1 MAYISAI
8 DENNFFSHVSGSF
21 QMKATDSEVF
31 VGIAFSDPAVGMYKV
46 LVDIKN
52 ESIDVK
58 ALWDNMHKHEAQ
70 TIHLQQYKLES
81 LIKQ

>member
-21 QMKATDSEVF
+21 QMKAKDSEVF

-46 LVDIKN
+46 LVDI
-52 ESIDVK
+52 
-58 ALWDNMHKHEAQ
+58 
-70 TIHLQQYKLES
+70 
-81 LIKQ
+81 